1 MIRAVPYHPYL
12 SSRYLYAR
20 NLHVI
25 YRAWECFAS
34 QVIEKCVRKWM
45 ADLSMGSIVWCI
57 KLVVEVS
64 NGIPR
69 GIYFACF
76 IIVYQFI
83 LTLRILFRYEASVAD
98 LLRNST
104 LHTHTRTHTESQK
117 FWVHKRT
124 ATQLSWK
131 HKWLIQVR
139 ALLNRLQGQCPH
151 VDSQAS
157 TLWPKQLHPLIHLHE
172 TWRTQGVFFL
182 RETLTSRVHSGIVL
196 SPRND

>member
-1 MIRAVPYHPYL
+1 MLCVASDRKV
-12 SSRYLYAR
+12 
-20 NLHVI
+20 
-25 YRAWECFAS
+25 CS
-34 QVIEKCVRKWM
+34 QVNGRPQHGFHCLVYKVGCGSQQWNSQGDIFCM
-45 ADLSMGSIVWCI
+45 FYHCLS
-57 KLVVEVS
+57 
-64 NGIPR
+64 
-69 GIYFACF
+69 
-76 IIVYQFI
+76 VYPYTQNPFQI
-83 LTLRILFRYEASVAD
+83 WSKRCRSVAQ
-98 LLRNST
+98 LNT
-104 LHTHTRTHTESQK
+104 AYTHTRTHTESQK